1 MLTSPPWMSLDTKGE
16 YSRPGIDFSIRVTA
30 WFASM
35 RKSQNSVMSRRIDCR
50 ANRRSLATAK
60 PLMSIDVDVSIT
72 KRSYSRL
79 QILAIVLSAV
89 IGVMAICDYQIAD
102 RYADQSIN
110 LLLQII
116 G

>member
-1 MLTSPPWMSLDTKGE
+1 
-16 YSRPGIDFSIRVTA
+16 
-30 WFASM
+30 
-35 RKSQNSVMSRRIDCR
+35 
-50 ANRRSLATAK
+50 
-60 PLMSIDVDVSIT
+60 MSIDVDVSII

>member
-1 MLTSPPWMSLDTKGE
+1 MSLDTKGE

-35 RKSQNSVMSRRIDCR
+35 LLWKSQNSVMSRRIDCS

-60 PLMSIDVDVSIT
+60 PLMSIDVDVSII